1 MRAMLLAF
9 AAVIV
14 IAVGA
19 NWALD
24 HIGYSSADRNSGAS
38 VRLGE

>member
-1 MRAMLLAF
+1 MKAMLLAF
-9 AAVIV
+9 AAIIV

-19 NWALD
+19 NQALT
-24 HIGYSSADRNSGAS
+24 HMGFSSADQTTSAS